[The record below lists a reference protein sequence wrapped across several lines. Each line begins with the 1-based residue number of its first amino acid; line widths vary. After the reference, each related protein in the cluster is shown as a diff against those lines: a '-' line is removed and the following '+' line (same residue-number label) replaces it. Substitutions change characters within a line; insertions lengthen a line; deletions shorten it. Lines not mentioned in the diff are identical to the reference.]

1 MGKSKRWIP
10 TPVRAEQPDSVSPTI
25 FKLKEFSMNE
35 KLDRIGNLGIL
46 TIIGMIFISL
56 LCSCNPFTGPR
67 HVPPRIGESA
77 TDYAGRLEGA
87 AQLIDSDPANIW
99 NIIESAAA
107 AAGLTGLSLWI
118 RKVKQ
123 NGYTQSTDL
132 ERRFQAA
139 ETDFAVRL
147 GNLESRFSQ
156 ANTPEKSKKN
166 TK

>member
-1 MGKSKRWIP
+1 M
-10 TPVRAEQPDSVSPTI
+10 
-25 FKLKEFSMNE
+25 L
-35 KLDRIGNLGIL
+35 IGS
-46 TIIGMIFISL
+46 IFISL
-56 LCSCNPFTGPR
+56 LCSCNPFAGPR
-67 HVPPRIGESA
+67 HVPPLIGESA
-77 TDYAGRLEGA
+77 TDYAARLESA

-132 ERRFQAA
+132 ERRLQAA
-139 ETDFAVRL
+139 ESDFAIRI
-147 GNLESRFSQ
+147 GNLESRFHQ
-156 ANTPEKSKKN
+156 ANITEGSKKN